1 MLKKILDGA
10 KTYINKIIN
19 SELFPILIGLIL
31 FIKVALFYKLTIYK
45 FDNYNISILSKTFIY
60 SMFIV
65 TFLIVLKNRLRFTIG
80 TVLNLLISIL
90 LFADNLYY
98 NYSTSLISVSQISNL
113 QYSEQI
119 SAAIKDLFSVVHLLY
134 FIDLFTLAV
143 MLATRFLKIQK
154 IKGRAWKPAI
164 VYFAVMVVVYGSTI
178 PGYVEAAQQYRYNK
192 KMQLEYGTLYTFHFL
207 DLKTNINLKKT
218 AKYSNKDDLMVA
230 YDDLKKIYS
239 QNYQDDLYNLKGS
252 AQGMNVIVL
261 QLESFQEF
269 LLFKEINGKEI
280 TPNLNKFSK
289 ENIEFKNMMIQS
301 YSTTADSEHSTMS
314 SLYPLEN
321 GMAFAQYSSNE
332 YDDFFEIYHNNGYY
346 TMYMHGN
353 DGAFWNRKNVYGH
366 LDVDELD
373 FIEAFD
379 AEDTYYINDWV
390 SDESLFRQAVQ
401 KLTNASNENGKP
413 LFANIVSASSHNSFD
428 LPGLDNKYA
437 YVDIDVG
444 EFKDM
449 YFGNYLE
456 AINYCDKQFG
466 VFIEK
471 LKEAGLYDNTVIV
484 VFGDHYGMQM
494 YNYEM
499 LDYIE
504 EKDHRYNTVETEI
517 NYINVPMVI
526 RVPGVEHMEI
536 DKTVSKLDIK
546 PTVCFLTGTED
557 GFSIG
562 TSMFGNKDFVCLNN
576 GVIVTDDY
584 YYNGYWYHRSNGEQ
598 IDIDN
603 IDEELKNKLDYY
615 IECMEKE
622 LSISNSVVLNNLLK

>member
-1 MLKKILDGA
+1 MLKKILNGA

-31 FIKVALFYKLTIYK
+31 FVKVAIFYKLTIYK
-45 FDNYNISILSKTFIY
+45 ADNYNVSILSKTFIY

-65 TFLIVLKNRLRFTIG
+65 TFLFVLKNRLRFTIG
-80 TVLNLLISIL
+80 TIVNLLISIL

-119 SAAIKDLFSVVHLLY
+119 SAALKDLFSVVQLLY
-134 FIDLFTLAV
+134 FIDLFALV
-143 MLATRFLKIQK
+143 IMLVTRFLKIQK
-154 IKGRAWKPAI
+154 IKSRAWKPAI
-164 VYFAVMVVVYGSTI
+164 VYFAIMVVVYGSTI

-207 DLKTNINLKKT
+207 DLKSNINLKKT
-218 AKYSNKDDLMVA
+218 AKYTNKDDLMIA
-230 YDDLKKIYS
+230 YNDLKNTYS

-280 TPNLNKFSK
+280 TPNLNKFAK

-301 YSTTADSEHSTMS
+301 YSTTADSEHSTTS

-321 GMAFAQYSSNE
+321 GMAYAQYSSNE
-332 YDDFFEIYHNNGYY
+332 YDDFFKIYHNNGYY

-353 DGAFWNRKNVYGH
+353 DGSFWNRKNVYGH
-366 LDVDELD
+366 LDIDELD

-379 AEDTYYINDWV
+379 AEDTYYINEWV
-390 SDESLFRQAVQ
+390 SDESLFRQAVP
-401 KLTNASNENGKP
+401 KLKKAIEENEKP
-413 LFANIVSASSHNSFD
+413 FFANIVAASSHNAFD
-428 LPGLDNKYA
+428 LPGLENKYN

-444 EFKDM
+444 EYKDM

-456 AINYCDKQFG
+456 AINYSDKQFG

-471 LKEAGLYDNTVIV
+471 LKDAGLYDNTVIV

-526 RVPGVEHMEI
+526 RVPGVEHKEI

-546 PTVCFLTGTED
+546 PTICFLTGTED

-562 TSMFGNKDFVCLNN
+562 TSMFGDKDFVCLNN

-584 YYNGYWYHRSNGEQ
+584 YYNGYWYYRSNGEQ

>member
-1 MLKKILDGA
+1 MLKKLYNA
-10 KTYINKIIN
+10 VKTYVNRIIN
-19 SELFPILIGLIL
+19 SELFPILLGLIL
-31 FIKVALFYKLTIYK
+31 FVKVALFYKLTIYQA
-45 FDNYNISILSKTFIY
+45 DSYNISILSKTFIY

-65 TFLIVLKNRLRFTIG
+65 TFLYAFKNRMRFTLG
-80 TVLNLLISIL
+80 TILNLLVSIL

-119 SAAIKDLFSVVHLLY
+119 STALKDLFKYIHLLY
-134 FIDLFTLAV
+134 FVDLFVLV
-143 MLATRFLKIQK
+143 IMLITRFLKIQK
-154 IKGRAWKPAI
+154 IKDRAWKPAI
-164 VYFAVMVVVYGSTI
+164 VYVVMMTIVYGSTI
-178 PGYVEAAQQYRYNK
+178 PGYVQAAEEYRYNK
-192 KMQLEYGTLYTFHFL
+192 KMQLEYGTIYTFHFL

-218 AKYSNKDDLMVA
+218 AKYSNKEDLMVA
-230 YDDLKKIYS
+230 YDELKELYS
-239 QNYQDDLYNLKGS
+239 ENYQDDLYNLKGY

-269 LLFKEINGKEI
+269 LLYKEINGKEI
-280 TPNLNKFSK
+280 TPNLNKFVS
-289 ENIEFKNMMIQS
+289 ENVQFKNMMIQS
-301 YSTTADSEHSTMS
+301 YSTTADSEHSTYS

-332 YDDFFEIYHNNGYY
+332 YDDFFKEYHDAGYY

-353 DGAFWNRKNVYGH
+353 EGSFWNRNNVYGH
-366 LDVDELD
+366 LDIDELD

-379 AEDTYYINDWV
+379 AEDTYYINEWV
-390 SDESLFRQAVQ
+390 SDESLYIQAVE
-401 KLTNASNENGKP
+401 KFKNAAEKTGKP
-413 LFANIVSASSHNSFD
+413 FFANVVAASSHNAFD
-428 LPGLDNKYA
+428 LPGLDNKYD

-444 EFKDM
+444 EYKGMF
-449 YFGNYLE
+449 FGDYLE
-456 AINYCDKQFG
+456 AVNYADKQFG
-466 VFIEK
+466 LFIDK
-471 LKEAGLYDNTVIV
+471 LKEAGLYDNTIIA

-499 LDYIE
+499 LDFIE

-517 NYINVPMVI
+517 NYINVPMVYRI
-526 RVPGVEHMEI
+526 PGIEHMVI

-546 PTVCFLTGTED
+546 PTLCYLTGSKD
-557 GFSIG
+557 GFSLG
-562 TSMFGNKDFVCLNN
+562 TNMFGSKDFACLNN

-584 YYNGYWYHRSNGEQ
+584 YYNGYWYYRSNGEQ
-598 IDIDN
+598 IDLDN
-603 IDEELKNKLDYY
+603 IDEELKNKLNYY